1 MDSGNLAWLIT
12 ASALVLFMTPGVAFF
27 YGGLVKAKSVVSMMM
42 MSFGAMGLIGVLWIL
57 YGANM
62 SAVESTWAFAGNPF
76 SDFGLAA
83 ADSDTLVGALFSA
96 TFAIITVA
104 LISGAIADRA
114 KFGSWMIFA
123 GIWATVVYFP
133 VAAWVWGGGWIMGLG
148 ESFGFDVS
156 VIDYA
161 GGTAVHINAGAAAL
175 ALALVLGKRVGFQKG
190 INKPHNV
197 PLVMLGAAILWFGW
211 FGFNAGAEGLGALGT
226 ADTSVGLIVIN
237 TLGAT
242 AAAIL
247 GWILIEKLKDGKP
260 TAVGAASGAV
270 AGLVAITPSCA
281 NLAPG
286 WALLLG
292 LIAGA
297 VCALAIELKWKL
309 GYDDALDVVGIH
321 LVGGLIGTIYLGFLA
336 TDTGLFLGG
345 GWEQLVVQVVAAVA
359 VLVYSFVVAYIIGI
373 VIEKT
378 LGFRVKNEDEIAG
391 IDTVVHGE
399 EGYAL
404 VD

>member
-1 MDSGNLAWLIT
+1 MDSGNLAWSVAAT
-12 ASALVLFMTPGVAFF
+12 ALVLFMTPGVAFF

-42 MSFGAMGLIGVLWIL
+42 LSFGAMGLIGVLWIL
-57 YGANM
+57 FGFNM
-62 SAVESTWAFAGNPF
+62 SLGGGTFAFSGNPF
-76 SDFGLAA
+76 ADFGLAA
-83 ADSDTLVGALFSA
+83 ADSDTLVSATYGA

-114 KFGSWMIFA
+114 KFGAWMIFA

-133 VAAWVWGGGWIMGLG
+133 VAAWVWGDGWIFNWGDNTGLPG
-148 ESFGFDVS
+148 

-190 INKPHNV
+190 IHKPHNV

-211 FGFNAGAEGLGALGT
+211 FGFNAGAEGTFGLLGT
-226 ADTSVGLIVIN
+226 EDQAVGTIVIN

-247 GWILIEKLKDGKP
+247 GWTLIEKLKDGKA
-260 TAVGAASGAV
+260 TSVGAASGAV
-270 AGLVAITPSCA
+270 AGLVAITPACA
-281 NLAPG
+281 ALAPG

-292 LIAGA
+292 VITGA

-309 GYDDALDVVGIH
+309 GYDDSLDVVGVH
-321 LVGGLIGTIYLGFLA
+321 LVGGVIGTLYLGFFA
-336 TDTGLFLGG
+336 TDTGLFTGG
-345 GWEQLVVQVVAAVA
+345 DAGQLLSQTVAAFA
-359 VLVYSFVVAYIIGI
+359 VLIYSFVVAFVIGLA
-373 VIEKT
+373 IEKT
-378 LGFRVKNEDEIAG
+378 IGFRVKNEDEIAG